1 MLVLA
6 DENVSAGVRCDVHG
20 AVEAG
25 RVAIG
30 AFFDIWQNFRADAGV
45 WWVFQHRAFEE
56 ASTEHTSASMHLSA
70 SSDWQ
75 HRHFGFP
82 SAQELQ
88 PVQRSSPS
96 WVKQDLK
103 LDAMPVE
110 LFRLVAEFLPT
121 QGSQSSLGR
130 ANVHLRNAV
139 LPVLYNSIRIDLVG
153 EGETELIP
161 AMLSHDNPGLVHV
174 RELVLD
180 FEISVELELDLNGE
194 IVRTERDRAWSW
206 VKILLHA
213 LPRNR
218 LQAFRWM
225 SDQKFDSKLWLLLL
239 KKQRQLEH
247 LMIAN
252 LSQKQSNDI
261 ELLQGEPWVLGGLK
275 AVKCLTLRPMSKSD
289 IDLMAI
295 VLPKCGTL
303 THLSVSYSD
312 LAREHWSPTID
323 EAATEVFFNTI
334 SQLPHGIVLCLT
346 TLSIYV
352 DLENAANLVK
362 AIDTFIVR
370 SIKTGLKKLHLQ
382 VDSSEE
388 QSIIPS
394 VGAITRHGR
403 TLEKS
408 YVDIRSKHE
417 GLTNC
422 VQFFEPNDL
431 HQLCGALPALRQV
444 ALPLPTFENLLEPHV
459 PDEGPCQEALE
470 SIAQLPALVT
480 LKIIN
485 WPQCAV
491 VPKLPLDTLDLL
503 HGALSTSVFKHY
515 VGIKSERV
523 EKATLRIL
531 SWGESYWNVRLQKR
545 RLVGLLDDHWGSQ
558 AFLRVAGKRYAHGE
572 LTDTHA
578 VEIEKFEGGPF
589 FPVADED
596 SEILGETF
604 SWRYATESW

>member
-1 MLVLA
+1 VVKQPFSDRSNTDKPTPLLFSKSVDA
-6 DENVSAGVRCDVHG
+6 
-20 AVEAG
+20 
-25 RVAIG
+25 
-30 AFFDIWQNFRADAGV
+30 QNYIFARTHTSPSL
-45 WWVFQHRAFEE
+45 Q
-56 ASTEHTSASMHLSA
+56 STEHTSASMHLSA
-70 SSDWQ
+70 SSDLQ

-110 LFRLVAEFLPT
+110 LLRLVAEFLPT

-139 LPVLYNSIRIDLVG
+139 LPVLYNSIRIDLVDQ
-153 EGETELIP
+153 GETELIP
-161 AMLSHDNPGLVHV
+161 AMLSHDNPGLVHI

-180 FEISVELELDLNGE
+180 FEVSVELDLDLNDE

-252 LSQKQSNDI
+252 LSHKQSFDI
-261 ELLQGEPWVLGGLK
+261 ELLQSQPWVLGGLK

-303 THLSVSYSD
+303 THLSISYSD

-323 EAATEVFFNTI
+323 GADQVTDKFLGALFPQINCITAAPLALAELSLHAADLTHCASTYFRLIDFQNLRHLFLYECTATEVFLNTI
-334 SQLPHGIVLCLT
+334 SQLFHGIILGLT

-362 AIDTFIVR
+362 AIDTFIGR
-370 SIKTGLKKLHLQ
+370 SIKTGLEKLHLQ

-403 TLEKS
+403 TLEKL

-422 VQFFEPNDL
+422 VQFFKPNDL

-444 ALPLPTFENLLEPHV
+444 ALPLPTFENLLEPQV
-459 PDEGPCQEALE
+459 PDEGPFREALV
-470 SIAQLPALVT
+470 SIRSL
-480 LKIIN
+480 
-485 WPQCAV
+485 
-491 VPKLPLDTLDLL
+491 
-503 HGALSTSVFKHY
+503 
-515 VGIKSERV
+515 
-523 EKATLRIL
+523 
-531 SWGESYWNVRLQKR
+531 
-545 RLVGLLDDHWGSQ
+545 
-558 AFLRVAGKRYAHGE
+558 
-572 LTDTHA
+572 
-578 VEIEKFEGGPF
+578 
-589 FPVADED
+589 
-596 SEILGETF
+596 
-604 SWRYATESW
+604 